1 MADVSYKEFIEA
13 VIKLIHGFDMD
24 DYRNYILNV
33 AKNANSKE
41 RMDLIRSLESISG
54 CDEEIVEE
62 LVLEDDSLISEIQEL
77 ADRIDNS
84 EYSYG
89 YGWDT
94 NYGGER
100 EMGDESWAEE
110 VDYFFK
116 RAESKVREGNYK
128 VAGKAYEM
136 IFEILESENLPCY
149 ESPKEMLKIELEEQI
164 GLYLRSIYMTTE
176 TENKAKEIYESIKR
190 YFYLECNNVVKLKNM
205 FEAEIS
211 NLPQVD
217 IFLYDWIELLIN
229 KDEPFVSNLVREAV
243 ILKDGIEGIR
253 MFAREYYE
261 RFPAAYR
268 DWAEELEKTH
278 AEAGEIITVAREGL
292 SKINKDYL
300 IREEIAKYLIKQGN
314 KINSYE
320 VVAEGM
326 KEAIYSNPSLKRVLE
341 FIKLEKDKNKGVNS
355 VLNFAIERQEQL
367 KLMGEASYWKG
378 KDELEK
384 TRYSRSLLN
393 QLFLLSS
400 NIEKAYELCSES
412 TFILKGYKKEP
423 EELIL
428 AFTLRLLSKNS
439 PSFCSNNNILWK
451 KNMEAIKNEF
461 YSTDIGKLFEDEL
474 NLAIHNIKLSSDDEK
489 KYSHWCIELVS
500 STADYI
506 VSNQN
511 RDQYYNAALF
521 LVCCKEMLLNMKLEE
536 RGIDLIN
543 SFKNK
548 YPRHR
553 NFISSL
559 RQTLSYSGLD

>member
-13 VIKLIHGFDMD
+13 VIKLLDGFDMD

-33 AKNANSKE
+33 AKNTSPKE
-41 RMDLIRSLESISG
+41 RMDLIRSLESIRG
-54 CDEEIVEE
+54 CGEEIVEE

-77 ADRIDNS
+77 ADRIDNY

-89 YGWDT
+89 YGWDA

-110 VDYFFK
+110 ADYFFK
-116 RAESKVREGNYK
+116 RSESKVREGNYK
-128 VAGKAYEM
+128 VARKAYEM
-136 IFEILESENLPCY
+136 IFEILEGENLPCY
-149 ESPKEMLKIELEEQI
+149 ESPKEMLKIDLEEQI
-164 GLYLRSIYMTTE
+164 GLYLRAMYMTAD
-176 TENKAKEIYESIKR
+176 TENRAKEIYESIKR
-190 YFYLECNNVVKLKNM
+190 YFYFECNIVKLKNM

-217 IFLYDWIELLIN
+217 AFLYDWIELLIN
-229 KDEPFVSNLVREAV
+229 KDEPFVSKLVREAV

-253 MFAREYYE
+253 MFARENYE

-268 DWAEELEKTH
+268 DWADELEKTH
-278 AEAGEIITVAREGL
+278 AEIGEITTAAREGL
-292 SKINKDYL
+292 SKINRDYV

-326 KEAIYSNPSLKRVLE
+326 KEAIYSNPSLKGILE
-341 FIKLEKDKNKGVNS
+341 FIKLEKDKNNGANS

-367 KLMGEASYWKG
+367 KLMGRNSYWKG
-378 KDELEK
+378 NDELEK

-393 QLFLLSS
+393 QLFLLSN
-400 NIEKAYELCSES
+400 NIEKAYELCSENTS
-412 TFILKGYKKEP
+412 ILKGYNNEP
-423 EELIL
+423 EELTL
-428 AFTLRLLSKNS
+428 AFTLRLLSKNN

-451 KNMEAIKNEF
+451 KNVEVIKNEF
-461 YSTDIGKLFEDEL
+461 YSTQIGKLFEDEL
-474 NLAIHNIKLSSDDEK
+474 NIAINNINLSSDDEK
-489 KYSHWCIELVS
+489 KYSNWCIELVS

-506 VSNQN
+506 VSNQY
-511 RDQYYNAALF
+511 RDQYDNAALL
-521 LVCCKEMLLNMKLEE
+521 LVCCKEMLWNMKLEE
-536 RGIDLIN
+536 RGIELIN

-559 RQTLSYSGLD
+559 KQTLSYSGLD